1 MLLALVFCASELKD
15 VADVGGSVTQRRS
28 CLALVAF
35 CATTAFVASLALA
48 IVFVSATAAYALAAA
63 FRPPDNAVQEFSGVI
78 SDSHCMGRHMMQ
90 DKSVEDCVRICVQQG
105 SKYVLVD
112 GEHVYTLDGDISQL
126 TTLAGERVSVAGV
139 LDGNNIKVSAIKPI
153 HPSPPR
159 A

>member
-1 MLLALVFCASELKD
+1 MLLASVLCASELRD
-15 VADVGGSVTQRRS
+15 VADVGGSVKQRRS

-63 FRPPDNAVQEFSGVI
+63 FTPDNVVQEFSGVL
-78 SDSHCMGRHMMQ
+78 SDSHCVGRHMMQ
-90 DKSVEDCVRICVQQG
+90 DKSVEDCVRTCIQQG

-112 GEHVYTLDGDISQL
+112 GEHVYTLDGDISRF
-126 TTLAGERVSVAGV
+126 TTLAGERVTVAGV
-139 LDGNNIKVSAIKPI
+139 LDGTNIKVSAINPI
-153 HPSPPR
+153 RPSPPG